1 VQARLTGA
9 RIDVDTALRFAV
21 ANGLRV
27 DWGRDSHP
35 GSEPG
40 R

>member
-9 RIDVDTALRFAV
+9 RIDVDTAIRFAA

-27 DWGRDSHP
+27 DLGR
-35 GSEPG
+35 
-40 R
+40 